1 MNGPTECKES
11 VHPWLILALS
21 WLKVDRVNAL
31 RSLTLKRGLETRI
44 EAYRSN
50 LSMPITELAKHI
62 YTNSA
67 RVGLTGVMGKP
78 LSCNKKYEIVSS
90 QESLF

>member
-1 MNGPTECKES
+1 
-11 VHPWLILALS
+11 
-21 WLKVDRVNAL
+21 
-31 RSLTLKRGLETRI
+31 
-44 EAYRSN
+44 
-50 LSMPITELAKHI
+50 MPITELAKHI